1 MTPRIVSWK
10 TNEPRVS
17 PSLSSAGSVSV
28 VSINS
33 IVSDTMT
40 TGATG
45 VKPDELGAKLT
56 NWPVSA
62 NSTTDESF
70 VQHDV
75 YFFKDGNIT
84 FLVRDGFVL
93 CARFTKKVAG
103 RWHTLLCS
111 SLLLLS
117 GLGLL
122 FHQIYPARYPRSST
136 LEYYHITGRHR
147 TQGFR
152 SLPLCPIPRVSSHCP
167 LPCRPV
173 SHTCTC
179 QKF

>member
-17 PSLSSAGSVSV
+17 PAESSATGASV

-45 VKPDELGAKLT
+45 VQPAGLGAKLT
-56 NWPVSA
+56 NWPGSA
-62 NSTTDESF
+62 NLPTDESF

-84 FLVRDGFVL
+84 FLVRDSFVL
-93 CARFTKKVAG
+93 CVQSTKKVQVDG
-103 RWHTLLCS
+103 TLYCVHRYFFSRDSDYYSTKFTQLDIRDHEPLS
-111 SLLLLS
+111 TIISLVDIERKDFEAFLS
-117 GLGLL
+117 VL
-122 FHQIYPARYPRSST
+122 YP
-136 LEYYHITGRHR
+136 E
-147 TQGFR
+147 
-152 SLPLCPIPRVSSHCP
+152 
-167 LPCRPV
+167 
-173 SHTCTC
+173 
-179 QKF
+179 

>member
-10 TNEPRVS
+10 TNESCVS

-45 VKPDELGAKLT
+45 VQPAGLGAKLT
-56 NWPVSA
+56 NWPGSA
-62 NSTTDESF
+62 NPTTNESF

-84 FLVRDGFVL
+84 FLVRDGSVL
-93 CARFTKKVAG
+93 CVQSTKKVAG
-103 RWHTLLCS
+103 RRHTLLCS

-122 FHQIYPARYPRSST
+122 FHQIYPARCPRSST
-136 LEYYHITGRHR
+136 FEYYHITGRRR

-152 SLPLCPIPRVSSHCP
+152 GLPFCPISQVSSHHP

-173 SHTCTC
+173 LHTRTC